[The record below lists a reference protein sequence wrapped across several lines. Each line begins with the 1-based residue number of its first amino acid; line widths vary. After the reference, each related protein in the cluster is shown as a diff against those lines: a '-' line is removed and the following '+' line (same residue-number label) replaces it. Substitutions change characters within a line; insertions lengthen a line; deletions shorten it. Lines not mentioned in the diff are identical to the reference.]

1 METITSRRNALIA
14 RFRAAARGREA
25 NVLLLDG
32 PHLVESALGAGVRVT
47 AALVAADRANR
58 PDMARLVAALHAA
71 GVHLVAATAP
81 VMDAAS
87 PVRSA
92 SPIVALAE
100 RPPVDEDRLYGGAA
114 PILIAASVQDPG
126 NLGAIVRVAHAA
138 GAAGVVAADG
148 AADPFGWKALRGSM
162 GSVFHL
168 PVAVRARLEDAV
180 RTARSRGW
188 RIAAAVPRGGT
199 PYLEA
204 DLRER
209 TAIVIGSEGSGLPD
223 RLVESADLRLTIPMA
238 PGVESLNAAVAAAI
252 LLYEA
257 RRQRTARSSPERGA
271 GATRIIPTR
280 EQRFPIS

>member
-1 METITSRRNALIA
+1 METITSRRNPLVV
-14 RFRAAARGREA
+14 RFREVARGREA
-25 NVLLLDG
+25 DVLLLDG
-32 PHLVESALGAGVRVT
+32 SHLVESALSAGVRVT
-47 AALVAADRANR
+47 AALVAADRVNR
-58 PDMARLVAALHAA
+58 PDVAPLVAALGATGA
-71 GVHLVAATAP
+71 RLAAATAP

-92 SPIVALAE
+92 SPIVALAD
-100 RPPVDEDRLYGGAA
+100 RPRVDEDRLYGGAA

-162 GSVFHL
+162 GSIFHL

-209 TAIVIGSEGSGLPD
+209 MAIVIGGEGSGLPD

-257 RRQRTARSSPERGA
+257 RRQRTACSSPGGEA
-271 GATRIIPTR
+271 GAARTSTT
-280 EQRFPIS
+280 